1 MYNDKCPY
9 SENGKCVACRKLSI
23 PCDGAKYILCNQYGI
38 ESGRIT
44 FEEIV
49 KRANTYP

>member
-9 SENGKCVACRKLSI
+9 SENGKCVACRQISI
-23 PCDGAKYILCNQYGI
+23 SCNGAKHIHCAQYEI
-38 ESGRIT
+38 ASGRIT
-44 FEEIV
+44 PEELV